1 MIARLVQALAAW
13 ALFLCVA
20 SPAFAADTPKPN
32 VLFIAIDDLNHWVGY
47 LGRNPQTKT
56 PNIDRLADAGRDVHA
71 AATAPRRS
79 ATRRARR

>member
-32 VLFIAIDDLNHWVGY
+32 VLFIAIDDLNDWVGY
-47 LGRNPQTKT
+47 LGGHAGQDAEHRPPRQARRHLHPT
-56 PNIDRLADAGRDVHA
+56 P
-71 AATAPRRS
+71 TAPRRS
-79 ATRRARR
+79 ATRRGPP